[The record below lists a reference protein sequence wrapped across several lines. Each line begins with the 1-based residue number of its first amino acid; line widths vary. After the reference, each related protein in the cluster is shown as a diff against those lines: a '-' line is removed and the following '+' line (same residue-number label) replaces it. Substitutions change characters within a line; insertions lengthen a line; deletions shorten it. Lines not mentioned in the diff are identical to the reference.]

1 MKQYLSSAMKLKVT
15 GLVLAMGGLGYSVPA
30 AAETVNCVEITSIP
44 TTISTQGVYCLK
56 KHLSNGLASGA
67 AINVTVN
74 NVTIDCNHYKLGNL
88 AAGPATS
95 ASGVVATGRT
105 NVTVRNC
112 GIRGYRVGVDL
123 ANGEYRVF
131 DNRFDSNTQIGI
143 RVTGTGSVV
152 SGNEVVDTGGSTV
165 ANVNHFYGIYT
176 EGNADIIDNIVNNVV
191 ATAGGKRHAYG
202 IRGSNMN
209 AVLVQGNRVA
219 GLAPT
224 GLAAN
229 RYGITIEDGYNNTV
243 RDNTVVMG
251 SGLVS
256 GDVGIRCGNS
266 LLGLLGGVAT
276 GNVVMQAGLLGT
288 VGALLNC
295 TAIFGGNYVSI

>member
-1 MKQYLSSAMKLKVT
+1 MKLKVT

-95 ASGVVATGRT
+95 ASGVVATGCT

-143 RVTGTGSVV
+143 RVT
-152 SGNEVVDTGGSTV
+152 